1 MDHIEDVLE
10 KLKHDGAKLLSETH
24 DNSTY
29 EDSKGSKSVYIKASF
44 NTLIEL
50 QAIPNGYYYPKDSE
64 SEVFIPG

>member
-1 MDHIEDVLE
+1 M
-10 KLKHDGAKLLSETH
+10 
-24 DNSTY
+24 N